1 MKTLK
6 LKHDTFIRTFGPSE
20 AHRLRNPEGILD
32 SGDPIRHVQ
41 PIGGILKDYDK
52 VEVSHTE
59 IVGRGDWGKIDI
71 EVIVT
76 YGIKKYDDLSV
87 QLVSELVM
95 VPGVERKQTP
105 PQ

>member
-1 MKTLK
+1 MKILK

-20 AHRLRNPEGILD
+20 ALRAQHGGALD
-32 SGDPIRHVQ
+32 SGMDPIRYVQ
-41 PIGGILKDYDK
+41 PMDGILKDYDK

-59 IVGRGDWGKIDI
+59 IVGRGDWGRIDI
-71 EVIVT
+71 EVTVT

-87 QLVSELVM
+87 HLVPELVM